1 MDLAFYTYFYGSNK
15 NTAFSIP
22 ELPSSKYNCY
32 YFTNNERM
40 MHYLKETKWI
50 AVYDDKPTTDDMI
63 QSNMVGKHI
72 KTMPHEYA
80 VLRKYAYLCYLDSKV
95 EKVNDLF
102 VESHITKY
110 FIDQNYALLLREHE
124 FVAPCVWNE
133 YVESIMHQQ
142 RYRMEGQRYLDYIR
156 GQLTTSGLSQIT
168 KQHAQ
173 CGFLI
178 RNMRHPKTNEISTT
192 WYRHIQEC
200 GIQDQISFFF
210 VKQLFADDECILMFP
225 EYPYIWRPIETGS
238 QKTVII

>member
-1 MDLAFYTYFYGSNK
+1 
-15 NTAFSIP
+15 
-22 ELPSSKYNCY
+22 
-32 YFTNNERM
+32 M
-40 MHYLKETKWI
+40 MHYLKDSKWI
-50 AVYDDKPTTDDMI
+50 AIYDDKPTTDDVI

-80 VLRKYAYLCYLDSKV
+80 ILREYAYLCYLDSKV
-95 EKVNDLF
+95 EKVNERF
-102 VESHITKY
+102 VESFITKY
-110 FIDQNYALLLREHE
+110 FIDQNYALLLREHQ
-124 FVAPCVWNE
+124 FVSPCVWNE
-133 YVESIMHQQ
+133 YVESIIHQA
-142 RYRMEGQRYLDYIR
+142 RYRMESQRYLDYIR
-156 GQLTTSGLSQIT
+156 GQLTTSGMSQIT

-225 EYPYIWRPIETGS
+225 EYPYIWRPIETDS

>member
-22 ELPSSKYNCY
+22 ELPSLKYKCY

-40 MHYLKETKWI
+40 MQYLKETEWI
-50 AVYDDKPTTDDMI
+50 AVYDDKPTTDDAI

-80 VLRKYAYLCYLDSKV
+80 VLREYAYLCYLDSKV
-95 EKVNDLF
+95 EKVNDQF
-102 VESHITKY
+102 VESHILKY
-110 FIDQNYALLLREHE
+110 FIHQNYALLLREHE
-124 FVAPCVWNE
+124 FIAPCVWNE
-133 YVESIMHQQ
+133 YVESIMHQE
-142 RYRMEGQRYLDYIR
+142 RYRAQSQRYLDYIR
-156 GQLTTSGLSQIT
+156 GQLTSGLSNT
-168 KQHAQ
+168 TDKHAQ

-210 VKQLFADDECILMFP
+210 VKQLFADDGCILMFP
-225 EYPYIWRPIETGS
+225 EYPYIWRPMIKFGS
-238 QKTVII
+238 PKK

>member
-22 ELPSSKYNCY
+22 ELPSLKYKCY

-40 MHYLKETKWI
+40 MQYLKETKWI
-50 AVYDDKPTTDDMI
+50 AVYDDKPTTDDAI

-80 VLRKYAYLCYLDSKV
+80 VLREYAYLCYLDSKV
-95 EKVNDLF
+95 EKVNDQF

-110 FIDQNYALLLREHE
+110 FIHQNYALLLREHE
-124 FVAPCVWNE
+124 FIAPCVWNE
-133 YVESIMHQQ
+133 YVESIMHQE
-142 RYRMEGQRYLDYIR
+142 RYMVQSQRYLDYIR
-156 GQLTTSGLSQIT
+156 GQLTSGLSKT
-168 KQHAQ
+168 TDKHAQ

-210 VKQLFADDECILMFP
+210 VKQLFADDGCILMFP
-225 EYPYIWRPIETGS
+225 EYPYIWRPIDT
-238 QKTVII
+238 KKIMII